1 MKHQPGDSAAEMEG
15 AEERNA
21 EEVRSGLVSMK
32 DPVGLPATGSA

>member
-1 MKHQPGDSAAEMEG
+1 MNHQPGDSAAEMEG

-32 DPVGLPATGSA
+32 DPVAGRPTGSA